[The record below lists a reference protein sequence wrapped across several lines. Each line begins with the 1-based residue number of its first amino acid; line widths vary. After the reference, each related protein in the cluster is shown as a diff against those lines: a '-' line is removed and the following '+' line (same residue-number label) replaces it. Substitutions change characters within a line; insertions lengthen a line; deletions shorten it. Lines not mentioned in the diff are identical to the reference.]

1 MVIEEVNRIKNLM
14 LISESAGPIPWYMKL
29 GMALTD
35 GSVDDIVKVA
45 RKKGLTITDQEVI
58 QLKNSL
64 DDIGD
69 VAYRKSKSEGVPVNH
84 PGTEGWKVYEKIYT
98 KLKDSELLTAFNR
111 RINEILSDPNGYYY
125 KEYVRAKDTHL
136 MNVDDLL
143 NSGSKLTQDDII
155 GIFLRLFE
163 GRFPEKDFKEYI
175 NWVKAQVK
183 RDGEFEDALVA
194 AGLKERTT
202 PTTMKVLP
210 KPGSM
215 KGWEKAYWSYLE
227 PWTRWFR
234 KPVGMTIRSFNPE
247 KYVDNIVKE
256 FNDSLSQAYEQYRK
270 LTVEQKMNPNTMKAE
285 YRKLMEKYKDLAGRT
300 GRKFDAGDVAGES
313 TRERFY
319 KSLWEDYTNV
329 DQMIAEGFLKAED
342 KELMSTFL
350 NKMTTLAS
358 DARTLTYEGL
368 INNVD
373 GGGFLRN
380 VADEYF
386 RKIQSKGASVKL
398 IDKILAGFNAV
409 LKSFLSNW
417 FSGAWITPATFSN
430 RMAKEL
436 EPWIKITNRGRIGN
450 ANKIRM
456 LRDSNGFVV
465 LANRGGVLN
474 AWTIFARTFF
484 FSYLV
489 LPAICG
495 IIAVVVEGSEVTLS
509 GGKVGK
515 YKLEEDET
523 KWGLFGRIVM
533 DTLFEGTGV
542 GVADVSGLLL
552 SKIDPIFKQLTI
564 TPTMKEW
571 KTYTNIVGWI
581 PGEDILDMQALI
593 VRALEIM
600 SAIGD
605 NEKTQ
610 EEFTQEGNKMLEE
623 TEKKLK
629 NYENYEE
636 LGMGNVEDILGIMDT
651 CINVESSKPNE
662 ITQRVREYFKPN
674 HAVIHFYK
682 LNASNSGT
690 DNATFYLEYPNGVK
704 YHFYVDTYTYENS
717 YAKGP
722 DKRVY
727 KFKSSQKDLDDL
739 INALYN
745 EGLSSPIE
753 FTDISLMGSTN
764 QTQTNSDTLKKTLK
778 VTPVINKKIDE
789 GRASQTGTILS
800 ITNKLIK
807 EMNEGKKFG
816 EDNFKHWKDTF
827 KFKKYD
833 EKTNQ
838 LKDVKITAKMDEIM
852 DRIDHF
858 RKKYDEDDSFV
869 RAVIDVYGTGIDII
883 QYTKG
888 LAHLTEGVIVGGLL
902 GVLSTIRESK
912 ELVTWTVKHYKDGNW
927 ELVKGNFNK
936 KELLNV
942 GKTKRERDERQKESD
957 NPADGLKKK
966 EQESIMILSRDEKEG
981 LNGLP
986 TKVKQKVKE
995 KLRQGWTTEKPFDF
1009 LNTYY
1014 SESEINSVFND
1025 KIKIYKLKPSAE
1037 FFRSLSKNSSK
1048 VTVKKGFC
1056 KSVKN
1061 AKGEYDLSEREKNTL
1076 NHFISKC
1083 ESKFGV

>member
-35 GSVDDIVKVA
+35 GSVDDIVRVA

-136 MNVDDLL
+136 TNVDDLL
-143 NSGSKLTQDDII
+143 KGGVKLTEDDII

-175 NWVKAQVK
+175 DWVKAQVK

-194 AGLKERTT
+194 AGLKNRTE
-202 PTTMKVLP
+202 PAPLP
-210 KPGSM
+210 KPGTITN
-215 KGWEKAYWSYLE
+215 WEKAYWNYLE

-234 KPVGMTIRSFNPE
+234 KPVGMMVRSFNPE
-247 KYVDNIVKE
+247 KYADNIVKE
-256 FNDSLSQAYEQYRK
+256 FNDSLSQAYEQYIK
-270 LTVEQKMNPNTMKAE
+270 LTAEQKMNPNTMKAE
-285 YRKLMEKYKDLAGRT
+285 YRKLMEKYKDLAGTT
-300 GRKFDAGDVAGES
+300 GRKYDAGDISAES

-319 KSLWEDYTNV
+319 KRLWEDYTNV

-373 GGGFLRN
+373 GGGFLKN

-386 RKIQSKGASVKL
+386 RKIQSKGASVAA
-398 IDKILAGFNAV
+398 IDKFWAGFNAV

-417 FSGAWITPATFSN
+417 FSGAWISPATFSN

-456 LRDSNGFVV
+456 LRDPNGFVV

-484 FSYLV
+484 LSYLV
-489 LPAICG
+489 WPAICG
-495 IIAVVVEGSEVTLS
+495 IFAGIVEGAEVMLS

-523 KWGLFGRIVM
+523 KMGLFGRIFM
-533 DTLFEGTGV
+533 DTFTSKLFEGTGV
-542 GVADVSGLLL
+542 GVADVSKNLL
-552 SKIDPIFKQLTI
+552 SKINPIFKQLTI
-564 TPTMKEW
+564 KPTIEEW
-571 KTYTNIVGWI
+571 KTYTKIVGWI

-593 VRALEIM
+593 VRAAEI
-600 SAIGD
+600 SGYIG
-605 NEKTQ
+605 NNNQTEQEYMEKGKENFEYTQ
-610 EEFTQEGNKMLEE
+610 
-623 TEKKLK
+623 K
-629 NYENYEE
+629 NLNNYDQYKN
-636 LGMGNVEDILGIMDT
+636 LGMKNVENALNILYT
-651 CINVESSKPNE
+651 CINSEGSKDVKE
-662 ITQRVREYFKPN
+662 IKNTVKEYFIKN

-682 LNASNSGT
+682 LNASSSGVDDT
-690 DNATFYLEYPNGVK
+690 TFYLEFPNGVK
-704 YHFYVDTYTYENS
+704 YHFYVDGYTYGNS
-717 YAKGP
+717 YAIGP
-722 DKRVY
+722 DKKRY

-739 INALYN
+739 INALYK
-745 EGLSSPIE
+745 EGLSSPIQ
-753 FTDISLMGSTN
+753 FTDVALMDSLSSKDSTSN
-764 QTQTNSDTLKKTLK
+764 ELQNVLNKIPKKTK
-778 VTPVINKKIDE
+778 TTDESVI
-789 GRASQTGTILS
+789 R

-807 EMNEGKKFG
+807 EMEEGKKFG

-833 EKTNQ
+833 EKTGQ
-838 LKDVKITAKMDEIM
+838 LKDVKITTKMDEIM

-869 RAVIDVYGTGIDII
+869 RAVIDVFGTGIDVI

-888 LAHLTEGVIVGGLL
+888 LAHLTEGIIVEGLM
-902 GVLSTIRESK
+902 GVLANIRESK
-912 ELVTWTVKHYKDGNW
+912 ELVTWTVKHYNDGNW

-957 NPADGLKKK
+957 NPAEGLKKK
-966 EQESIMILSRDEKEG
+966 EQESIMILNRDEKEG

-986 TKVKQKVKE
+986 TKIKEKVKE

-1009 LNTYY
+1009 LDTYY
-1014 SESEINSVFND
+1014 TESEINSVFND

-1037 FFRSLSKNSSK
+1037 FFRTLAKNSSK
-1048 VTVKKGFC
+1048 ITVKKGFC